1 MARRIASDRPTIVRS
16 RDRKAHHRTTADA
29 FDENSR
35 AVDNLSTDRFL
46 ATPGVSEG
54 STVSERPQE
63 RTKAQRF
70 TLIEVFP
77 CLDFLNLAA
86 AVQAAKCGA
95 AERAAGK
102 YRGLLYFCRS
112 QPATSKGVDCSPLFD
127 VMLSTDDVEG
137 PAGDRAARKRLMV
150 DNRPRNRFLPEEKS
164 FRGNA
169 NVTADILKRLDF
181 ERLERVRRMIG
192 WSADFKELAETA
204 LSDWPDLTESEL
216 KLLCAVTSGQIAYC
230 GPSLSDDDPLND
242 PRLAA
247 SWGNERC
254 IRAPLILA
262 LCLDPGATG
271 YIELAGIRIHAA
283 RIEGDLDLRSAK
295 ISFPLALLRCQIK
308 NRPDLTMAQVE
319 SLNLSGSVTPGLLAG
334 QITVCGSLDMAS
346 GFLSEGAVFLDGT
359 SVGGNLNCSA
369 GRFTT
374 GANPLE
380 AGMPYGAV
388 LFAPG
393 LRVSGVVFLS
403 GGFCAE
409 GSVVLT
415 GAEIGGQL
423 TCDEGNF
430 VNPGGR
436 ALIAD
441 ALTVGGAAFF
451 RGARASGEL
460 RLNGARVRVLE
471 CARGRFVNPGGYA
484 LNADGIRVEGS
495 VRLGRF
501 YTQGEVC
508 FVGASVGGSLECDSG
523 HFTNPGRISLNC
535 DHFRVDRSVYLRVR
549 SAPVKY
555 DCWAA

>member
-1 MARRIASDRPTIVRS
+1 
-16 RDRKAHHRTTADA
+16 
-29 FDENSR
+29 
-35 AVDNLSTDRFL
+35 
-46 ATPGVSEG
+46 
-54 STVSERPQE
+54 
-63 RTKAQRF
+63 
-70 TLIEVFP
+70 
-77 CLDFLNLAA
+77 
-86 AVQAAKCGA
+86 
-95 AERAAGK
+95 
-102 YRGLLYFCRS
+102 
-112 QPATSKGVDCSPLFD
+112 
-127 VMLSTDDVEG
+127 
-137 PAGDRAARKRLMV
+137 
-150 DNRPRNRFLPEEKS
+150 
-164 FRGNA
+164 
-169 NVTADILKRLDF
+169 
-181 ERLERVRRMIG
+181 MIG

-535 DHFRVDRSVYLRVR
+535 DHFRVDRSVYLRAAVSTGEVR
-549 SAPVKY
+549 LLGGIVGESLECQGASFLNADGHAIEADRLNVAGDVKLSLRFTAVGALHFRGAEIGGNLE
-555 DCWAA
+555 CKGATFIRGLKEVEHTRCRWNHNRW